1 MDADDQDIEAQAAA
15 DDDDDDSEAGDG
27 EVAVLDE
34 YEITEADRDR
44 DWGLAIQVV
53 AGFFAGLLAGY
64 GVAPGVIGAMFQPVV
79 AQVLDAL
86 RSISRRRIK
95 HSAETLLDAADAAG
109 LPLPEFVSRATAT
122 DERHELTARVLLAA
136 QDTARRDK
144 RRALGRA
151 LAAGVM
157 DDARIDEELMFV
169 RAMDDIDAWH
179 IELLDHMAS
188 NAVPQPAPGWSAR
201 TAVEAVPIIAD
212 VVNAVLGALELHGLI
227 APTLPPISRGP
238 KRRTDVLQLRQKVPR
253 PPTRG
258 SGLSSSFGLSGTAA
272 GHVRPSAGCRPGTRP
287 RVRGSGSA

>member
-1 MDADDQDIEAQAAA
+1 VDADDQDIEAQAAA

-188 NAVPQPAPGWSAR
+188 NAVPQPVPGWSAR

-238 KRRTDVLQLRQKVPR
+238 NAGQTFYNITNSGRRFLDRLHEE
-253 PPTRG
+253 
-258 SGLSSSFGLSGTAA
+258 AA
-272 GHVRPSAGCRPGTRP
+272 
-287 RVRGSGSA
+287 